1 MRRERQEYL
10 KQQSLKQRQ
19 LAIAAAKA
27 LADGVVHEREVN
39 MFCFVGFSFGPFLF
53 TTKTCQKGINLFS
66 SIEC

>member
-27 LADGVVHEREVN
+27 LADGVVHERVVN
-39 MFCFVGFSFGPFLF
+39 MFCFVGFSFGPFIHYQNLS
-53 TTKTCQKGINLFS
+53 KGNK
-66 SIEC
+66 SILVN